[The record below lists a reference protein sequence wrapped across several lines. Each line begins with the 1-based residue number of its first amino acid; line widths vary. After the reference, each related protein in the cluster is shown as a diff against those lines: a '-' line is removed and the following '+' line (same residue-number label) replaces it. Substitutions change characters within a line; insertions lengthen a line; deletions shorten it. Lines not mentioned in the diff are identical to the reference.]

1 LGGTRISRAGKQL
14 FLSLLLLGLINPAG
28 WLAALATDITN
39 DIDTNRPSFMD
50 SPIVVPRGSVQLENG
65 TLFSGLRHGQW
76 SYDVPETEVRVGGLK
91 TTEIQMFVPNF
102 FLVRNSNSTFGRA
115 SNLAEIG
122 IKQALPS
129 PSSKLNLAFIG
140 GVTAPTGSP
149 IVTSGGTIPVM
160 RMPYTYAVTDKWG
173 FCGMQSLLVVNK
185 GADVQWQPDALV
197 CRTVGPKGTVFM
209 EYGGFIT
216 HHHNPVHI
224 IHFGAVYK
232 VSHCQ
237 QIDTQFGFGMNES
250 APSAFVGA
258 GYSVRF
264 DQLHW

>member
-1 LGGTRISRAGKQL
+1 LGGRSISQAGKCIFI
-14 FLSLLLLGLINPAG
+14 FLLACLTDLAG
-28 WLAALATDITN
+28 GFAAWATDTTA

-76 SYDVPETEVRVGGLK
+76 AYDVPETEVRVGGLK
-91 TTEIQMFVPNF
+91 NTEIQMFVPDF
-102 FLVRNSNSTFGRA
+102 FLGRNSNSTFGRV
-115 SNLAEIG
+115 SDLSEIG
-122 IKQALPS
+122 IKQVLPS
-129 PSSKLNLAFIG
+129 PSTKLNVSFIG
-140 GVTAPTGSP
+140 GVSAPTGSP
-149 IVTSGGTIPVM
+149 TISNSGTIPVL
-160 RMPYTYAVTDKWG
+160 RLPYTYALTDKWS
-173 FCGMQSLLVVNK
+173 FCGMQSLLVINK
-185 GADVQWQPDALV
+185 GADVQWQPDALI
-197 CRTVGPKGTVFM
+197 CRTIGAKTTVFM

-216 HHHNPVHI
+216 HHHNPSHI

-232 VSHCQ
+232 ITHCQ
-237 QIDTQFGFGMNES
+237 QLDTQFGFGMNES